1 MPRPNAGATKDPE
14 FRRERAR
21 KASRAAHSVETLVAT
36 LVRRAPELTENSRAQ
51 LRALLADSSGGA
63 RTDG

>member
-1 MPRPNAGATKDPE
+1 MPRPNEGATQNPE
-14 FRRERAR
+14 WRKERAK

-36 LVRRAPELTENSRAQ
+36 LVRRAPELNEGTRSQ
-51 LRALLADSSGGA
+51 LRALLASTDGGQ